1 MRKIEILLGFFG
13 MGICLGSVYWA
24 WRLPNSPLD
33 STQNS
38 VLSPPG
44 LYLIEM
50 AVLGVLG
57 MVGVVA
63 DSPPCSRRW
72 GWVAWWA
79 AGAILGFS
87 VLGALTVGP
96 LFLPAGIALLG
107 AGILADRRRNQSLFR
122 HLGILVL
129 AGLLQ
134 AGLIIGL
141 ILLKSP
147 NVQWGFSGGAYSQS
161 SRKSRIA
168 CNGWAGSSLACVD
181 LPSQGELG

>member
-1 MRKIEILLGFFG
+1 MRIADNR
-13 MGICLGSVYWA
+13 CRSVQEPTEEYCCTVSRA
-24 WRLPNSPLD
+24 ARRK
-33 STQNS
+33 
-38 VLSPPG
+38 
-44 LYLIEM
+44 
-50 AVLGVLG
+50 A
-57 MVGVVA
+57 
-63 DSPPCSRRW
+63 CSRRW

-147 NVQWGFSGGAYSQS
+147 NVQWGFSEGAYWELPEQP
-161 SRKSRIA
+161 KVLD
-168 CNGWAGSSLACVD
+168 CMVWVAGSKMAGRAGEHVQ
-181 LPSQGELG
+181 LPN